1 MIQRPQTLY
10 LLIGA
15 FLLVLFFALS
25 GAWAD
30 AASAAAPAL
39 GVLAYVLATASAVV
53 SLGAVFLYKTRERQR
68 TVIGVAMWM
77 VLALVLVVAVGLF
90 LAQRAPTPGAEA
102 RYLVSLLPLGAYLSL
117 RMARRG
123 VQKDVD
129 LVRSMDRL
137 R

>member
-25 GAWAD
+25 GAWVDGVAV
-30 AASAAAPAL
+30 AAPWLGTVAYAL
-39 GVLAYVLATASAVV
+39 AALSAVV
-53 SLGAVFLYKTRERQR
+53 ALVAVFLYKTRERQR

-77 VLALVLVVAVGLF
+77 VLVLVLVVAVGLF
-90 LAQRAPTPGAEA
+90 LAQQTPIAGAEA
-102 RYLVSLLPLGAYLSL
+102 RYLAALLPLGAYVSL